1 MTENSIKMPTYINT
15 DGHDS
20 ISANLHKHSATYL
33 KFKTQG
39 GCSATMLEY
48 LGCQSAFYG
57 AILTGQPKILLVRI
71 ASAMKKAL
79 EKALEEEPEHKDK
92 IQILL
97 ENITKNNAFYVR
109 NYGS

>member
-1 MTENSIKMPTYINT
+1 MIENFESEKGIKMATMNE
-15 DGHDS
+15 
-20 ISANLHKHSATYL
+20 ISANLHNHTATYL
-33 KFKTQG
+33 KFKTNG
-39 GCSATMLEY
+39 GCSANMLEY
-48 LGCQSAFYG
+48 MGCQTTFYA
-57 AILTGQPKILLVRI
+57 AILAGQPKMLLIRI

-97 ENITKNNAFYVR
+97 ENITKNNNHYVR

>member
-1 MTENSIKMPTYINT
+1 MATYINV
-15 DGHDS
+15 DNS

-39 GCSATMLEY
+39 GCSANMLEY
-48 LGCQSAFYG
+48 LGCQSTFYA
-57 AILTGQPKILLVRI
+57 AILAGQPKILLVRI

-79 EKALEEEPEHKDK
+79 EKVLEEEPEQKDK
-92 IQILL
+92 IEMMLA
-97 ENITKNNAFYVR
+97 NITKNNAYYVR

>member
-1 MTENSIKMPTYINT
+1 METVSANFHKHTATYI
-15 DGHDS
+15 
-20 ISANLHKHSATYL
+20 

-39 GCSATMLEY
+39 GCSASMLEY
-48 LGCQSAFYG
+48 CGCQSTFYG
-57 AILTGQPKILLVRI
+57 AILAGQPKMLLIRI

-79 EKALEEEPEHKDK
+79 EKAMEEEPQHRDK

-97 ENITKNNAFYVR
+97 ENTTKNNAYYVR

>member
-1 MTENSIKMPTYINT
+1 MTTYISTDGTGNSIAAT
-15 DGHDS
+15 
-20 ISANLHKHSATYL
+20 LHKHTATYI

-39 GCSATMLEY
+39 GCSANMLEFAC
-48 LGCQSAFYG
+48 CQMVFYT
-57 AILTGQPKILLVRI
+57 AILAGQPKILLVRI
-71 ASAMKKAL
+71 ASAMRKAL